1 MTGHATVRLTL
12 LTAGSCRHPAAV
24 ARRGAGWAPVE
35 FPSLVA
41 VVEHP
46 VHGVLLLDTGYT
58 ERYRSATRRLPDALY
73 GGLLPADVHREETVV
88 AQLDRLGIAPED
100 VRTVVLTHLHADHV
114 CGLADLPRARVVLD
128 VPAWRRHTA
137 RRGLARLRRGFLP
150 ALLPGD
156 LPDRVLDVAG
166 LPVAGDAGLAPLPP
180 ARDLLGDGSVLVV
193 PLPGHTD
200 GHLGLLVRAHRADVL
215 LVGDAAW
222 TSRAV
227 TDGELPHPLARLV
240 THDWRAYRATLHA
253 LGALGRRRP
262 ELVVVPSHCPDAI
275 AAARDRLTG

>member
-1 MTGHATVRLTL
+1 
-12 LTAGSCRHPAAV
+12 
-24 ARRGAGWAPVE
+24 VE

-46 VHGVLLLDTGYT
+46 THGVVLLDTGYT
-58 ERYRSATRRLPDALY
+58 ERYRAVTRRLPDALY
-73 GGLLPADVHREETVV
+73 GGLLPAAVPPGETVV
-88 AQLDRLGIAPED
+88 AQLDRLGLAPED

-114 CGLADLPRARVVLD
+114 CGLTDLPRARVVLD
-128 VPAWRRHTA
+128 VPAWRRHTS

-156 LPDRVLDVAG
+156 LPGRVVDVAG
-166 LPVAGDAGLAPLPP
+166 LATADGAGLEPLPT
-180 ARDLLGDGSVLVV
+180 ARDLLGDGSVVVV

-222 TSRAV
+222 SSRAV
-227 TDGELPHPLARLV
+227 TDGELPHPVARLV
-240 THDWRAYRATLHA
+240 THDWHAYRATLRA
-253 LGALGRRRP
+253 LGVLSRRRP
-262 ELVVVPSHCPDAI
+262 ELLVVPSHCPDAI
-275 AAARDRLTG
+275 AVARARLAG